1 MPWQVDGG
9 GGSYVWLQSRWLEG
23 YALRHRR
30 AALGAY
36 SRVTATLITSDTS
49 VRSSLSRDR
58 SFLRR
63 DVGKTVGTL
72 VFLILENYIAAST
85 PMLYCNER
93 AVPHTDGRINKFAA
107 NHGWGLRSERGDF
120 SCKSPSA
127 ARPDKGSI
135 KRTAFLP
142 LSLSL
147 PSPTPS
153 TPSFMSLFLPPSS
166 SSPFPLHLSLVRAR
180 YPCAFPFSRCWSL
193 GTFKSSLLAELPCAV
208 QRRHQLV
215 VSRYHPKCLSSLHTF
230 AYYHTNIDDP
240 MMLEKL
246 RDRGIANRAS
256 CRSSSTVHFLNVFS
270 MFYELFFFFL
280 KINLCEQL
288 DFT

>member
-1 MPWQVDGG
+1 MPATSCRGIVLLLNFSARPPWKFASAVTSRRR

-23 YALRHRR
+23 YALRYRR

-166 SSPFPLHLSLVRAR
+166 SSPFSLHLSLVRAR
-180 YPCAFPFSRCWSL
+180 YRVHSLSRDVGLSVLLSPASLPSYHAPCKED
-193 GTFKSSLLAELPCAV
+193 TSLLFLDITPSAC
-208 QRRHQLV
+208 H
-215 VSRYHPKCLSSLHTF
+215 LSTPLLIIIQT
-230 AYYHTNIDDP
+230 
-240 MMLEKL
+240 
-246 RDRGIANRAS
+246 
-256 CRSSSTVHFLNVFS
+256 STTRWCWKS
-270 MFYELFFFFL
+270 
-280 KINLCEQL
+280 
-288 DFT
+288 